1 MLQRLAAF
9 FHDVEMHTLWVL
21 AAKTVMEF
29 IAAPCDET
37 VATAHST
44 DLMETA
50 NVAREAGIDALEY
63 TLCHAQSAVVANV
76 AAKAL
81 QVLNAQSD
89 ALSAHLVTQ
98 LGNWPIEEGTII
110 QALTLRD
117 AAVLRQLL
125 QYAAVRGV

>member
-1 MLQRLAAF
+1 M
-9 FHDVEMHTLWVL
+9 
-21 AAKTVMEF
+21 
-29 IAAPCDET
+29 
-37 VATAHST
+37 
-44 DLMETA
+44 
-50 NVAREAGIDALEY
+50 EY